1 MVRVWS
7 IATAAIPPSWL
18 SSSGVFPFWIFVL
31 PHIAHSEAAFIY
43 WDQLG
48 CYLMGWGSSF
58 TITAFTR
65 ISASSFL
72 LFTSLCVI
80 GWIVFMFHIFLA
92 AYACIN
98 IAHFFIDILMLV
110 FFEYLSLFLYLS
122 RPSFPHLGPSALL
135 SVGSTEF
142 QLLLVCFAQ

>member
-1 MVRVWS
+1 
-7 IATAAIPPSWL
+7 
-18 SSSGVFPFWIFVL
+18 
-31 PHIAHSEAAFIY
+31 
-43 WDQLG
+43 
-48 CYLMGWGSSF
+48 
-58 TITAFTR
+58 
-65 ISASSFL
+65 
-72 LFTSLCVI
+72 
-80 GWIVFMFHIFLA
+80 MFHIFLA